1 MSRHDKLLA
10 QILGGRADAN
20 VGFDSLRA
28 LLRHLGFEERTRGS
42 HQVFRR
48 AGVAALINLQCDG
61 DNAKVY
67 QVRQVRAVLVEYG
80 ITGRE
85 APELLEGE

>member
-1 MSRHDKLLA
+1 MGRHDKLVA

-20 VGFDSLRA
+20 VGFDALRA

-42 HQVFRR
+42 HHVFRR
-48 AGVAALINLQCDG
+48 AGVDALITLQRDA
-61 DNAKVY
+61 DKANVY

-80 ITGRE
+80 LTGSEPPESRE
-85 APELLEGE
+85 GV